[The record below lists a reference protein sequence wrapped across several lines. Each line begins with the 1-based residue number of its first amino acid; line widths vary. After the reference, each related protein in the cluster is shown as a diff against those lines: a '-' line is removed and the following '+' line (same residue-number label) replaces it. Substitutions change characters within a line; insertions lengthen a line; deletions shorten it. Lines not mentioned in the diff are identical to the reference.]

1 MCALGA
7 PEDRAQDNFTSLDS
21 RIKKRTGAATSP
33 SKASC
38 P

>member
-21 RIKKRTGAATSP
+21 RIKKRAGAATSP